1 MSQKLPVNSFELVEE
16 LPQFKE
22 DFIKNYDENSD
33 IGYFLEVDVE
43 YLKILL
49 NLYNDLPFLPER
61 KKIEKCNKLISEFR
75 DNKKYVVHINTLKQA
90 LNHGSILKKLHR
102 VIQFNQN
109 PCLKSYTDMNTKSKK
124 EAKYEFEKD
133 FLS

>member
-1 MSQKLPVNSFELVEE
+1 MSQKLPVNRFELVEE

-109 PCLKSYTDMNTKSKK
+109 PCLKSYIDMNTKSKK